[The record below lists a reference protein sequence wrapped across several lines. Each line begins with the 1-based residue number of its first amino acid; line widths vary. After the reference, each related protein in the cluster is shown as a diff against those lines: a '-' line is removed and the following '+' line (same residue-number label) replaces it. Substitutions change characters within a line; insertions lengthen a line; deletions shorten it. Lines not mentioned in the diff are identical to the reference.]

1 MDDVRRGR
9 VEVIS
14 GPMFAGKTEELLR
27 RVRRAQIAGRRVEV
41 VHHALDDRRG
51 EGIVSSHSGLDIPSR
66 AATSA
71 AEILDLVDPEVE
83 LVAVDEAQFFGP
95 GLLDVVQRAADR
107 GLVMIVAGLDVTFD
121 GRPFD
126 PIPALGALAE
136 RADRLTA
143 VCTVCGEDAPFH
155 ERVAVGPRAGGD
167 ASGDGGSGGGG
178 AGRVGG
184 AGGGDALVA
193 GAEHVGGVES
203 YQARCRVHFSA
214 ARWRGAA
221 RSHDPMSGTKL

>member
-71 AEILDLVDPEVE
+71 AEILDLVDPGVE

-95 GLLDVVQRAADR
+95 GLLDVVQHAADR
-107 GLVMIVAGLDVTFD
+107 GLVMIVAGLDVAFD
-121 GRPFD
+121 GRPFE

-143 VCTVCGEDAPFH
+143 VCMVCGEDAPFH
-155 ERVAVGPRAGGD
+155 ERIVAGPRVGDD
-167 ASGDGGSGGGG
+167 ASDDGGARS
-178 AGRVGG
+178 AHS
-184 AGGGDALVA
+184 GGGDALVA

-214 ARWRGAA
+214 ARWRDAAHGAVTT
-221 RSHDPMSGTKL
+221 R

>member
-27 RVRRAQIAGRRVEV
+27 RVRRARIAGRHVEV

-51 EGIVSSHSGLDIPSR
+51 EGVVSSHSGQDIPSR
-66 AATSA
+66 AAASA
-71 AEILDLVDPEVE
+71 AEILDLVADDVE

-95 GLLDVVQRAADR
+95 DLLDVVQRAADG

-126 PIPALGALAE
+126 PLPALGALAE

-143 VCTVCGEDAPFH
+143 VCTVCGQDAPFH
-155 ERVAVGPRAGGD
+155 ERVVDRGD
-167 ASGDGGSGGGG
+167 HGH
-178 AGRVGG
+178 
-184 AGGGDALVA
+184 GDALTP

-203 YQARCRVHFSA
+203 YQARCRVHFAA
-214 ARWRGAA
+214 ARWRTGEQAPGATT
-221 RSHDPMSGTKL
+221 R

>member
-27 RVRRAQIAGRRVEV
+27 RVRRARIAGRRVEV

-51 EGIVSSHSGLDIPSR
+51 EGLVSSHSGLDIPSR

-71 AEILDLVDPEVE
+71 AEILELVDPAVE

-95 GLLDVVQRAADR
+95 ALLDVVQHAADA

-121 GRPFD
+121 GRPFE

-155 ERVAVGPRAGGD
+155 ERVVASADGD
-167 ASGDGGSGGGG
+167 SLTPG
-178 AGRVGG
+178 V
-184 AGGGDALVA
+184 
-193 GAEHVGGVES
+193 EHVGGVES
-203 YQARCRVHFSA
+203 YQARCRVHFEA
-214 ARWRGAA
+214 ARWRAAGAGGPTVTT
-221 RSHDPMSGTKL
+221 R

>member
-71 AEILDLVDPEVE
+71 TEILGLVDPAVE

-95 GLLDVVQRAADR
+95 DLLDVVQHAADA
-107 GLVMIVAGLDVTFD
+107 GLVVIVAGLDVTFD
-121 GRPFD
+121 GRPFE

-155 ERVAVGPRAGGD
+155 ERVVVGRGGD
-167 ASGDGGSGGGG
+167 
-178 AGRVGG
+178 GR
-184 AGGGDALVA
+184 GDALTA

-214 ARWRGAA
+214 ARWRVGAPGA
-221 RSHDPMSGTKL
+221 GATTR

>member
-41 VHHALDDRRG
+41 VHHELDDRRG
-51 EGIVSSHSGLDIPSR
+51 QGIVSSHSGLDVPSR
-66 AATSA
+66 PASSA
-71 AEILDLVDPEVE
+71 PEILDRVDPSIE

-95 GLLDVVQRAADR
+95 ELLDVVQRGADS

-121 GRPFD
+121 GRPFE

-155 ERVAVGPRAGGD
+155 ERVVATAD
-167 ASGDGGSGGGG
+167 
-178 AGRVGG
+178 
-184 AGGGDALVA
+184 GDALTA
-193 GAEHVGGVES
+193 GAEHVGGLET
-203 YQARCRVHFSA
+203 YQARCRIHFTA
-214 ARWRGAA
+214 ARWRAAAPGAA
-221 RSHDPMSGTKL
+221 VVDDPTVRNR